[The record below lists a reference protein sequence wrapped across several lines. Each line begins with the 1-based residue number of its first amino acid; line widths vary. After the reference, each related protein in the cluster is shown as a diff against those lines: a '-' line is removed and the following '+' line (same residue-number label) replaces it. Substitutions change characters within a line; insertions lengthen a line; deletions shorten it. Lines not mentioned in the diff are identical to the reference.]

1 MHICFLCSEY
11 PGLRQTYGGVGTFTR
26 TLARALVARG
36 HQVTVVGAYER
47 SGTSEDCGV
56 RLVQVRVPR
65 MHGVGALLSML
76 AMRRALSELYAHAPF
91 DVLDGPE
98 LSLAGVP
105 KSVSAVCVIRM
116 NGGHH
121 FFYTAEGRKP
131 RFGRALVERMSFA
144 RADALAAVSRYVA
157 EVTRHLLRLGPRPI
171 EILPNPVNTALFHP
185 RDGVSPVPGRVMF
198 VGTLCEKKGIR
209 QLVQAM
215 PLVARRVPNAHLV
228 AIGRDWRDP
237 KTGQS
242 YLERLTQEEDASA
255 LDLVSFR
262 GPVPNDTLPGE
273 LATASVCVYPSHMEA
288 LPVAWVEGMACG
300 KAVVASQ
307 TGPGPEVIENGVSGL
322 LCNPHDPNDIA
333 EKVVQVLCDRD
344 LAERLGKAARE
355 RAEAVFSVDVLVRKN
370 EAFYERC
377 VEQKQRK

>member
-36 HQVTVVGAYER
+36 HQVTVIGAYEK

-65 MHGVGALLSML
+65 MRGVGALLSMI
-76 AMRRALSELYAHAPF
+76 AMGRALSELYVRTPF
-91 DVLDGPE
+91 DVLDSPE

-116 NGGHH
+116 HGGHH
-121 FFYTAEGRKP
+121 FFYTAEGHRP
-131 RFGRALVERMSFA
+131 RLGRAWVERMSFA

-157 EVTRHLLRLGPRPI
+157 EVTRHLLRLGPKPI
-171 EILPNPVNTALFHP
+171 EILPNPVNTDLFRP

-215 PLVARRVPNAHLV
+215 PLVARRVPDAHLV

-242 YLERLTQEEDASA
+242 YLERLRREEDASA
-255 LDLVSFR
+255 LDLVAFR
-262 GPVPNDTLPGE
+262 GPVPNDALPDE
-273 LATASVCVYPSHMEA
+273 LATALVCVYPSHMEA

-300 KAVVASQ
+300 KAVVASR
-307 TGPGPEVIENGVSGL
+307 TGPGPEVIEDGVSGL
-322 LCNPHDPNDIA
+322 LCNPHDPADIA
-333 EKVVQVLCDRD
+333 EKVVQVLRDRD
-344 LAERLGKAARE
+344 LAEKLGKAARE
-355 RAEAVFSVDVLVRKN
+355 RAEAVFSADVLVRKN

-377 VEQKQRK
+377 VGQKQRE